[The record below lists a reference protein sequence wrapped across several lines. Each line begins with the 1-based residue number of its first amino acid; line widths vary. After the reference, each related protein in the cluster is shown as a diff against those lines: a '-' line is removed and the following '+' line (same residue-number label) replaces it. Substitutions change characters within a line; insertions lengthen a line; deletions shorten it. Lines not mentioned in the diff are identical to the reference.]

1 MVRYCRLFF
10 IFLKERIVSL
20 IMLSKRTV
28 VLILIAVSSV
38 LNISCTKKKSSN
50 NINMAWQPIDSL
62 NAELPDGIRVF
73 EGIDENLPLK
83 AWYAKI
89 SNRNED
95 IRVEVAASDDSTG
108 RETVASFAKDLGACL
123 VVNGGFF
130 RMDLN
135 PTRHVGL
142 LAIGDEI
149 LESATKSVIR
159 DSLRFYIARGA
170 VGFSEDGKVDIA
182 WVSNR
187 NDSLFEWKEPFENY
201 PYFPGVKPEFSAAEY
216 WDYPDALSAGPVLV
230 QDSEIRVTS
239 DEEVFFGTSIPN
251 VHPRTAVGY
260 TAKGELL
267 LLVVDG
273 RQGRSRGVDLNELS
287 QIMISLGAVE
297 ALNLDGGGS
306 SSMVV
311 NGVLLNFPAGGSVQ
325 REVMSAIAVFC
336 N

>member
-1 MVRYCRLFF
+1 M
-10 IFLKERIVSL
+10 
-20 IMLSKRTV
+20 
-28 VLILIAVSSV
+28 
-38 LNISCTKKKSSN
+38 
-50 NINMAWQPIDSL
+50 
-62 NAELPDGIRVF
+62 F
-73 EGIDENLPLK
+73 EGIDENVPLK

-89 SNRNED
+89 SNGDED
-95 IRVEVAASDDSTG
+95 IRVEVAASDDTTG

-123 VVNGGFF
+123 VVNGGYF

-142 LAIGDEI
+142 LAIGGEI

-170 VGFSEDGKVDIA
+170 VGFSDDGKVDIA

-187 NDSLFEWKEPFENY
+187 NDSLFEWSEPFENF
-201 PYFPGVKPEFSAAEY
+201 PYFPGAKPEFSAAEF

-230 QDSEIRVTS
+230 QDGIIRVTS
-239 DEEVFFGTSIPN
+239 IEEVFFGTSIPN

-273 RQGRSRGVDLNELS
+273 RQGRSKGVDLNELS

-311 NGVLLNFPAGGSVQ
+311 NGVLLNLPAGGSDQ